1 MANTTNSMTSNQFSN
16 ISRVLPATNRVWTE
30 TETDPA
36 SKKEL
41 VYPAMVDRSHLNT
54 NGNVRNGLNRL
65 VKILERRID
74 RQVLAAQIRAYDA
87 PSEPAAKPRQL

>member
-1 MANTTNSMTSNQFSN
+1 MTNTMNNMTSNQFST

-30 TETDPA
+30 TVPDPA

-41 VYPAMVDRSHLNT
+41 VYPAMVDRSHTNT
-54 NGNVRNGLNRL
+54 SGNFRNGLNRL
-65 VKILERRID
+65 VKVLERRID

-87 PSEPAAKPRQL
+87 TPEPAAKPRQL